1 MTRYFQPLDL
11 TVNGPAKLFI
21 KKKFEIWYAEEVTKQ
36 LDKGA
41 NVYQIDVKMW
51 LSILKLID
59 ARWLISLYDYL
70 RTQQEMIKKGFE
82 TAGIC
87 EALEIELE

>member
-1 MTRYFQPLDL
+1 MQ
-11 TVNGPAKLFI
+11 
-21 KKKFEIWYAEEVTKQ
+21 
-36 LDKGA
+36 
-41 NVYQIDVKMW
+41 
-51 LSILKLID
+51 LSILKPIH

-87 EALEIELE
+87 EALEIELESEDPFEDLL